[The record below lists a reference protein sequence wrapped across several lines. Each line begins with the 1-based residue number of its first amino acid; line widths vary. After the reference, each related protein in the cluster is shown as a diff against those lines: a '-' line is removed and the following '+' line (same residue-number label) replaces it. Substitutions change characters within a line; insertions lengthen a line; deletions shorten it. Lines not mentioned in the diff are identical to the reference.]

1 MAKAQSKRELILDIA
16 EASVLSKGFG
26 GTSIDEIIS
35 AADITKSGF
44 FYHFRDKNQL
54 ARALLQRYLDTEN
67 AILDDIFDRARDL
80 HGDPLHSFLIGLKL
94 FAELMED
101 LPNGHPGCLVA
112 TVAYSE
118 RMFDQEVRD
127 LNRQAILT
135 WRERFLGV
143 LKEIAAIYPPR
154 DDVDLMTVAD
164 MITGTVEGG
173 IVLSRA
179 VGETAVLP
187 QQIVLLRSYI
197 RLLFSPAL

>member
-44 FYHFRDKNQL
+44 FYHFRDKNHL

-127 LNRQAILT
+127 LNRQAILA